1 MSKNI
6 VTETVSKDLSL
17 QYTYKKKLYSKKS
30 NFQKVEVVEGT
41 YYGTMLFND
50 NVAMVSTRDE
60 FVYHDMIAHVPLF
73 LHPNP
78 KKVLVIGGGD
88 GGTAREVLRHS
99 SVTLCDMV
107 EIDEAVVEACK
118 KYLPQTSSV
127 LKNDKLNL
135 YIEDGINFIKNCKQ
149 KKVLYDVI
157 LIDSTDPV
165 GAASPLFNDDF
176 YKNVYSCLSDNG
188 IVVAQAESPFYYFD
202 MQKKLCQ
209 IISNFFPITG
219 VYNYANS
226 TYYPG
231 GAWSFILGSKTV
243 HPIKDLDSC
252 KIKNSNL
259 KFDYYNAELHKAS
272 FALPEFQKQA
282 LSKFIKL

>member
-6 VTETVSKDLSL
+6 VTETVNKQLSL
-17 QYTYKKKLYSKKS
+17 QYTYKKQLYSQQS
-30 NFQKVEVVEGT
+30 NFQKVEIVEGT
-41 YYGTMLFND
+41 YYGTMLFNN

-99 SVTLCDMV
+99 SVELCDMV

-118 KYLPQTSSV
+118 KYLPQTADI
-127 LKNDKLNL
+127 LENDKLNL

-149 KKVLYDVI
+149 KYDVI
-157 LIDSTDPV
+157 LVDSTDPV

-176 YKNVYSCLSDNG
+176 YKNVYSCLSDKG
-188 IVVAQAESPFYYFD
+188 IVVAQGESPFYYFD

-209 IISNFFPITG
+209 VISKFFPITG

-231 GAWSFILGSKTV
+231 GAWSFILGSKTL
-243 HPIKDLDSC
+243 HPIKDLNSSRVDDSG
-252 KIKNSNL
+252 L
-259 KFDYYNAELHKAS
+259 KFGYYNAQLHKAA

-282 LSKFIKL
+282 LKQFITL